1 MESAYSPESE
11 DTADSQ
17 PGSRQTSRSPAGN
30 GRRLDDSSCIGSSS
44 ASAGVAAGHLRGGG
58 LDSEETGA
66 GMRARRTGAPGH
78 LAGIGSPEDEETTD
92 VEHDT
97 FELDTEPPPYQ
108 DEGYEDEGF
117 SGMTESIIGPIN
129 YNYNNIYG
137 NNPVWGFAGIPIGG
151 ASGDADDDEDALG
164 DAASDQPAMGDD
176 PGDRLMQDFGDDVMN
191 PGQNSRA
198 MTPMSDEMPELVGN
212 DGAVQVENMDMVGAD
227 DEVADVVVDEGDVGG
242 GYAKMD

>member
-1 MESAYSPESE
+1 MESAYSPEPE

-17 PGSRQTSRSPAGN
+17 SGSRQTSRSPAGN
-30 GRRLDDSSCIGSSS
+30 GRRLDDSSRIGSSS

-58 LDSEETGA
+58 LDSEETEA
-66 GMRARRTGAPGH
+66 GMRARRTGAPRH

-92 VEHDT
+92 VEHDA
-97 FELDTEPPPYQ
+97 FELDAGPPPYQ

-117 SGMTESIIGPIN
+117 SGMAEGIIGPIN
-129 YNYNNIYG
+129 YSNIYG
-137 NNPVWGFAGIPIGG
+137 NSPPWDFASIPM
-151 ASGDADDDEDALG
+151 SGVRVDADDDEDAFG

-176 PGDRLMQDFGDDVMN
+176 PKDRLMQDFGDDVMN

-198 MTPMSDEMPELVGN
+198 ATPMSDEEMPELVGN

-242 GYAKMD
+242 GHAKMD